1 MVGTQAFAVTGMLI
15 LGTCTSV
22 SMKVMLQIE
31 SPGYMGIKH
40 NYDKPFMQSIL
51 MFFAMSFSFFIAKCW
66 DPEKK
71 SSRVES
77 TFKSKI
83 IVSIP
88 SAFDLFAS
96 TLMTFG
102 LIFINV
108 SIFQMLRGSMV
119 IFSAILSIIF
129 LGKKIRNYEWIAI
142 CFTIIGIIMIGVAG
156 LYIPSVGDKDG
167 EGPQYN
173 TNQKLIG
180 SMLVILSQ
188 LVQAGQIV
196 TEEFILKDVNM
207 PALEIVGWEGIWGLV
222 MMVLVACPFAFIFP
236 GGDPSPLGGSLE
248 NIFDSFAQL
257 FNSKNVALVC
267 SIFLIAVLFYN
278 IFGML
283 VTSGSS
289 AVNRTILEAVRTL
302 LIWITMLISCYS
314 GAPFGEYWVNWSF
327 LELAGFFVLIFSSL
341 MYNGIIK
348 FGCFEYPVKQAAQQ
362 IDPTPIKQE

>member
-1 MVGTQAFAVTGMLI
+1 MAGSHAFAVTGMLL

-22 SMKVMLQIE
+22 SMKVMLQLK
-31 SPGYMGIKH
+31 SAGYMGIEH

-51 MFFAMSFSFFIAKCW
+51 MFFAMSFSFFIGKCW

-71 SSRVES
+71 GDRPASSLRS
-77 TFKSKI
+77 QI

-129 LGKKIRNYEWIAI
+129 LKKKIRSYEWVAI
-142 CFTIIGIIMIGVAG
+142 SLTITALVMIGVAG
-156 LYIPSVGDKDG
+156 VFIPPYG
-167 EGPQYN
+167 ENEETTQYS
-173 TNQKLIG
+173 TSQKLFG

-207 PALEIVGWEGIWGLV
+207 PALEIVGWEGIWGLI
-222 MMVLVACPFAFIFP
+222 MMVLVACPFAFICP

-248 NIFDSFAQL
+248 NIFDSFTQL
-257 FNSKNVALVC
+257 FNSSSVAMVC
-267 SIFLIAVLFYN
+267 LIFLVAVLFYN

-302 LIWITMLISCYS
+302 LIWVTMLCCAAAK
-314 GAPFGEYWVNWSF
+314 APFGENWVSWSW
-327 LELAGFFVLIFSSL
+327 LELAGFIILVFSSL
-341 MYNGIIK
+341 MYNGIVR
-348 FGCFEYPVKQAAQQ
+348 FGCFEYPTKAPEAPKV
-362 IDPTPIKQE
+362 EE